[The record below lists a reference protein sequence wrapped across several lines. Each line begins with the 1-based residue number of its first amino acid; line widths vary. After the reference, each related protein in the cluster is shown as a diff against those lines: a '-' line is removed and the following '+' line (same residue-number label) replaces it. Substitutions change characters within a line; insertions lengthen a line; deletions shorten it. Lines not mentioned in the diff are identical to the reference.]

1 MYGKRI
7 IYAFMSIII
16 FLGIVVQVSPVQGQS
31 EQAYGDIALDH
42 VSHLANEIGER
53 IAGTSGEEEARDY
66 LYQTF
71 TDLEYD
77 AEVQPFIFGSSEQ
90 ESSNVIATKE
100 GYLDTEKQII
110 IGAHYDSVPNVEEV
124 DDNASGVGVMLE
136 AAERVAEMD
145 SPYTIHFIAFGA
157 EEVGLQGSNYY
168 VSEMTDTEIESTMA
182 MINLDSLAAG
192 DYMYVHGGIE
202 DGSIREM
209 ALDISDNLGIDLQI
223 NPGLN
228 PNYPEGTTGSWSDHA
243 AFENAGIPI
252 GYFESTNWEIGQLDG
267 YTQTEEFG
275 SIWHDPDKDNMAFI
289 RENLA
294 ERMDSHIQNYAQI
307 LTNLVQA
314 LVAPPSAKGISTA
327 IEELEAEGE
336 FENAEAIRALQL
348 HLTAV
353 GHYENQEEAE
363 KVIRHMGGFQ
373 VLLDHQKGQ
382 GLISEEAYEQL
393 SHQSELLIQE
403 WNR

>member
-7 IYAFMSIII
+7 IYTFMSIMV
-16 FLGIVVQVSPVQGQS
+16 FLGIVAPGSPVQGQS

-42 VSHLANEIGER
+42 ISHLANDIGER
-53 IAGTSGEEEARDY
+53 VAGTSGEEEARDY

-71 TDLEYD
+71 TDLGYNV
-77 AEVQPFIFGSSEQ
+77 EVQSFIFGSNEQ

-110 IGAHYDSVPNVEEV
+110 IGAHYDTVSNVEGV

-136 AAERVAEMD
+136 AAERAVATD
-145 SPYTIHFIAFGA
+145 SPYTIRFIAFGA
-157 EEVGLQGSNYY
+157 EEVGLRGSNYY
-168 VSEMTDTEIESTMA
+168 VSEMTDIEIESTMA
-182 MINLDSLAAG
+182 MINLDSLAVG
-192 DYMYVHGGIE
+192 DYMYVHGGME

-252 GYFESTNWEIGQLDG
+252 GYFESTNWEIGDLDG

-275 SIWHDPDKDNMAFI
+275 SIWHNPDKDNMAFI

-294 ERMDSHIQNYAQI
+294 ERMDNHIQNYAQI
-307 LTNLVQA
+307 LTKLVQA
-314 LVAPPSAKGISTA
+314 LVAPPSTEGISTA
-327 IEELEAEGE
+327 IEKLEAEGE

-353 GHYENQEEAE
+353 GHYENREEAE
-363 KVIRHMGGFQ
+363 KVIRHMVGFQ
-373 VLLDHQKGQ
+373 VLLDHQKDQ
-382 GLISEEAYEQL
+382 GVISGEAYEQL
-393 SHQSELLIQE
+393 SHESDLLIQE

>member
-7 IYAFMSIII
+7 IYAFMSIIVL
-16 FLGIVVQVSPVQGQS
+16 LGIVAQGSPAQGQS

-42 VSHLANEIGER
+42 ISHLADEIGER
-53 IAGTSGEEEARDY
+53 VAGTSGEEQARDY

-71 TDLEYD
+71 KDLGYD
-77 AEVQPFIFGSSEQ
+77 VEVQPFIFGSNGQ

-110 IGAHYDSVPNVEEV
+110 IGAHYDSVRNVEGV

-136 AAERVAEMD
+136 AAERAAAAD

-157 EEVGLQGSNYY
+157 EEVGLRGSHYY
-168 VSEMTDTEIESTMA
+168 VSEMTDIEIESTMA

-192 DYMYVHGGIE
+192 DYMYVHGGIA

-252 GYFESTNWEIGQLDG
+252 GYFESTNWEIGALDG

-275 SIWHDPDKDNMAFI
+275 SIWHNPARDNMAFI

-294 ERMDSHIQNYAQI
+294 ERMDSHIKNYAQI
-307 LTNLVQA
+307 LTELVHE
-314 LVAPPSAKGISTA
+314 LVAPPSAEGIRTA

-336 FENAEAIRALQL
+336 IDNAEAIRVLQI
-348 HLTAV
+348 HLIAV
-353 GHYENQEEAE
+353 GQYENQGEVE

-373 VLLDHQKGQ
+373 VLLDHQKDQ
-382 GLISEEAYEQL
+382 GMISEEAYEQL
-393 SHQSELLIQE
+393 SHESDLLIQE
-403 WNR
+403 WER

>member
-1 MYGKRI
+1 MYGKRM
-7 IYAFMSIII
+7 IYTFMSIIV
-16 FLGIVVQVSPVQGQS
+16 FLGIVAQGSPAQGQS

-42 VSHLANEIGER
+42 VSNLANEIWER
-53 IAGTSGEEEARDY
+53 VAGTSGEEEARDY

-71 TDLEYD
+71 TDLGYD
-77 AEVQPFIFGSSEQ
+77 TEVQPFIFGSNEQ

-110 IGAHYDSVPNVEEV
+110 IEAHYDSVRNVEGV

-136 AAERVAEMD
+136 AAERVAAID
-145 SPYTIHFIAFGA
+145 SPYTIRFIAFGA
-157 EEVGLQGSNYY
+157 EEVGLRGSNYY

-314 LVAPPSAKGISTA
+314 LVDPPRAEGISTA